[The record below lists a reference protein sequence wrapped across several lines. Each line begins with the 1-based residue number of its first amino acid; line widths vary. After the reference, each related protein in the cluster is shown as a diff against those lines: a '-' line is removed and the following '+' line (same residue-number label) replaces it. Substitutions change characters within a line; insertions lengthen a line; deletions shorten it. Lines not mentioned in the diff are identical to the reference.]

1 MSNPGS
7 MFRVLLLIGSGVVA
21 AAQIGKAVISIPLIR
36 AGMGIGLAV
45 AGLIVATF
53 ASLGA
58 SVGVGLGAVVERV
71 GVRRSL
77 ISGMGLIAIGN
88 LIGAAAP
95 DVSILLA
102 ARIVEGIGFFGAV
115 LAIPS

>member
-7 MFRVLLLIGSGVVA
+7 LFRIFLLIGSGVVA
-21 AAQIGKAVISIPLIR
+21 AAQIGKAIISIPFIR
-36 AGMGIGLAV
+36 ADMDIGLGA

-53 ASLGA
+53 ATLGA
-58 SVGVGLGAVVERV
+58 SIGVGLGAVVERL

-77 ISGMGLIAIGN
+77 VGGMGLIAVGN

-95 DVSILLA
+95 DASILLA
-102 ARIVEGIGFFGAV
+102 ARVVEGIGFFGA
-115 LAIPS
+115 